1 MSIVI
6 IFVPVANTVTTS
18 KSFELSSEKPN
29 TKPEFELTIAAVK
42 FLWWYNI
49 TLIDEK
55 LSCVKL

>member
-18 KSFELSSEKPN
+18 KSFELSSEKSN

-49 TLIDEK
+49 PLTNEK
-55 LSCVKL
+55 LP